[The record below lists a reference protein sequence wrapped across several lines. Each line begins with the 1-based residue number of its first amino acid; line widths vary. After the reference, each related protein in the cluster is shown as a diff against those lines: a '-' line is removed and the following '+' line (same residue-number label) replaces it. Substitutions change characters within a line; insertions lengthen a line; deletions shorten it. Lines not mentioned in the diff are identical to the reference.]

1 MLAFVRLALKP
12 GAADIAFRAAMEA
25 HEAVLEC
32 HHVTGNWSYLVK
44 LRLANMPA
52 LEEFVSAELRSLPG
66 LERLAVDVALS
77 SIKETS
83 LLPVATVDEE
93 EDE

>member
-1 MLAFVRLALKP
+1 MA
-12 GAADIAFRAAMEA
+12 A

-52 LEEFVSAELRSLPG
+52 LEEFVSAELRTLPG

-83 LLPVATVDEE
+83 LLPVAPEDEE
-93 EDE
+93 GDE